1 VIAKVRRFRTAVAA
15 LIVVVAG
22 SFVRFLVET
31 HGKDKFRRL
40 HALTPF
46 RPGTLSFG
54 LRHESRRARKPMAR
68 GHRPLTNFPG
78 AS

>member
-1 VIAKVRRFRTAVAA
+1 VIGKVRRFRTAVAA

-46 RPGTLSFG
+46 RPGERIVYGPARYRSVYGTSLAG
-54 LRHESRRARKPMAR
+54 LASQWRAAIGR
-68 GHRPLTNFPG
+68 
-78 AS
+78 